1 MHTLPDTLEQA
12 TAGAIAATFM
22 ALNAGQSRLIIEL
35 RFSELNPLPLG
46 YEFAVKFQAV
56 YGDRWQ
62 ALFADAGTAALAK
75 RDWTDLEFS
84 ARGVNE
90 GRAAIRPQ
98 DQAFLLVAPSSIEV
112 DRVEKLL
119 ELAGDRPFV
128 MVNPRL
134 ENSEVGLG
142 LAARRLRERF
152 LSRFELCYYL
162 QPLDQGALFRAYPQA
177 WQVWQQTDTSM
188 SLLQELADRPS
199 QEDLDR
205 LFRQTTGR
213 SSSWLTQLQQFL
225 NALSR

>member
-1 MHTLPDTLEQA
+1 MLPDTLEQA
-12 TAGAIAATFM
+12 TASAIAATFT
-22 ALNAGQSRLIIEL
+22 AVADGQSRLIVDL
-35 RFSELNPLPLG
+35 KFGELNPLPLG

-75 RDWTDLEFS
+75 RDWAGLEFS
-84 ARGVNE
+84 ARGINE
-90 GRAAIRPQ
+90 GRAAIRPE

-112 DRVEKLL
+112 DQVEKLL
-119 ELAGDRPFV
+119 ALAGDRPFV

-142 LAARRLRERF
+142 LAARRMRERF
-152 LSRFELCYYL
+152 LSRFELVYYI
-162 QPLDQGALFRAYPQA
+162 QPLEQGALYRAYPQG
-177 WQVWQQTDTSM
+177 WQVWQQTETGM
-188 SLLQELADRPS
+188 SLLQELTARPS

-205 LFRQTTGR
+205 LFRKTTGR